1 MKRLT
6 LIIATA
12 LMVTAC
18 ASSVTE
24 GNDKKVPAIDK
35 ANFDEAVNLK
45 DNFYQWA
52 TGGWQKANPLKP
64 EYSRYG
70 SFDVLRENNEIRI
83 NELFE
88 AMTKSTA
95 EAGSIEQKISDLYKM
110 GLDEERLNKEG
121 AEPIR
126 EALNEIMALKERE
139 QVIAM
144 LAKLHTDGI
153 GVFFAS
159 YPAADLADSNMTIL
173 YMEQGGLG
181 MGNRDY
187 YIDQKNADKKAAYR
201 TYLEKMF
208 TLAGVEG
215 DVKKMVEDVVALE
228 DRIAEKHWTNVE
240 CRDIAKG
247 YNPFTYDDFKAQFPG
262 VEWDN
267 YFAAFG
273 LKDINKLVVSQPSS
287 FKNTLEVLNT
297 ADIAALRAYVAAH
310 YINAASGYLSEDFAL
325 ASFEFFG
332 KTMSGTQE
340 IRPRWKRAMSVPNS
354 ILSEA
359 VGQMY
364 VAKYFPESEKARVET
379 MVANIQKAF
388 SKHIEALDWM
398 STQTKAKAQEKL
410 AAFTVKI
417 GYPNKWKDYSSLTV
431 DPAKTYWANVVEAN
445 RWYTADSMSEVGK
458 PVDREKWM
466 MPPQM
471 VNAYYMPTTNE
482 ICFPAAIL
490 QPPFYNPNADDAV
503 NYGAIGVVIAHEMT
517 HGFDDQGSQFDKMGN
532 MNDWWTKEDRAAFEK
547 KTQVLVD
554 QFNAIEVLPGL
565 NADGKFSLGENI
577 ADQGGLRLA
586 FTGLKDYAWAE
597 GRPEDIDGFTGEQRF
612 YIGYA
617 TLWAQNITDQEKE
630 RLTKVDVHSLG
641 INRVNATLRNIQ
653 SFYDAFGIVEGDAM
667 FMPEAERIV
676 IW

>member
-1 MKRLT
+1 MT
-6 LIIATA
+6 AFATT
-12 LMVTAC
+12 TADEPQ
-18 ASSVTE
+18 S
-24 GNDKKVPAIDK
+24 VPAIDK
-35 ANFDEAVNLK
+35 ANFDESVNRN
-45 DNFYQWA
+45 DDFYQWA
-52 TGGWQKANPLKP
+52 TGGWQKNNPLKP
-64 EYSRYG
+64 EFSRYG

-83 NELFE
+83 NELF
-88 AMTKSTA
+88 AQMTESVV
-95 EAGSIEQKISDLYKM
+95 EYGSIEQKISDLYKM
-110 GLDEERLNKEG
+110 GLDEARLNKEG
-121 AEPIR
+121 AKPIKK
-126 EALNEIMALKERE
+126 ALKGIFAMKSRE
-139 QVIAM
+139 ELIAA
-144 LAKLHTDGI
+144 LAELHTDGI
-153 GVFFAS
+153 GVFFAA

-187 YIDQKNADKKAAYR
+187 YTDEKSSEIKAAYR
-201 TYLEKMF
+201 TYLGKLF
-208 TLAGVEG
+208 TLAGVKG
-215 DVKKMVEDVVALE
+215 DVETMVNNVMAVE

-240 CRDIAKG
+240 CRDIVKG
-247 YNPFTYDDFKAQFPG
+247 YNPYTYEQFKSEYPG
-262 VEWDN
+262 VDWDA
-267 YFAAFG
+267 YFNG
-273 LKDINKLVVSQPSS
+273 LGLDTVGKLVVSQPSS

-297 ADIAALRAYVAAH
+297 ASLEELRTYVAAH
-310 YINAASGYLSEDFAL
+310 YIDAASSYLSEDFAL

-340 IRPRWKRAMSVPNS
+340 IRPRWKRAMGVPNS

-359 VGQMY
+359 VGQIY
-364 VAKYFPESEKARVET
+364 VAKYFPESEKARVEG
-379 MVANIQKAF
+379 MVSNIQQAF

-398 STQTKAKAQEKL
+398 SDETKAKAQEKL

-417 GYPNKWKDYSSLTV
+417 GYPNKWKDYSTLTV
-431 DPAKTYWANVVEAN
+431 DPKKSYWENVVAAN

-458 PVDREKWM
+458 PVDREKWL

-490 QPPFYNPNADDAV
+490 QPPFYNPEADDAV

-517 HGFDDQGSQFDKMGN
+517 HGFDDQGSQFDKYGN
-532 MNDWWTKEDRAAFEK
+532 MNDWWTAEDRAAFEK
-547 KTQVLVD
+547 KTDVLVK
-554 QFNAIEVLPGL
+554 QFDAIEILPGL
-565 NADGKFSLGENI
+565 FADGKFSLGENI

-586 FTGLKDYAWAE
+586 FTGLTEFAWAN

-641 INRVNATLRNIQ
+641 RNRVNATLRNIQ
-653 SFYDAFGIVEGDAM
+653 SFYDAFGITEKDAM
-667 FMPEAERIV
+667 YMPVWERIV

>member
-12 LMVTAC
+12 LMMTAC
-18 ASSVTE
+18 ASPVTE
-24 GNDKKVPAIDK
+24 GNDKRVPAIDK

-95 EAGSIEQKISDLYKM
+95 KAGSIEQKISDLYKM

-126 EALNEIMALKERE
+126 EALNEIMAVTERE

-187 YIDQKNADKKAAYR
+187 YIDEKNADKKAAYR
-201 TYLEKMF
+201 TYLEKVF

-228 DRIAEKHWTNVE
+228 DRIAEKSWSNVE
-240 CRDIAKG
+240 CRDIQKG
-247 YNPFTYDDFKAQFPG
+247 YNPFTYADFKAQFPG

-273 LKDINKLVVSQPSS
+273 LKDIKKLVVSQPSS
-287 FKNTLEVLNT
+287 FTNILEVLNT

-310 YINAASGYLSEDFAL
+310 YINAASSYLSEEFAL

-388 SKHIEALDWM
+388 SKHIDALDWM
-398 STQTKAKAQEKL
+398 SADTKAKAQEKL

-417 GYPNKWKDYSSLTV
+417 GYPNKWKDYSSLMV

-458 PVDREKWM
+458 PVDREKWL

>member
-6 LIIATA
+6 FFLATA
-12 LMVTAC
+12 LIMTAG
-18 ASSVTE
+18 ANV
-24 GNDKKVPAIDK
+24 DKQAAVPAIDQN
-35 ANFDEAVNLK
+35 NFDESIARN
-45 DNFYQWA
+45 DDFYQWA
-52 TGGWQKANPLKP
+52 TGGWQKNNPLKP

-83 NELFE
+83 NELFGEMSKSE
-88 AMTKSTA
+88 A
-95 EAGSIEQKISDLYKM
+95 EFGSVEQKISDLYKM
-110 GLDEERLNKEG
+110 GLDEERLNREG

-126 EALNEIMALKERE
+126 EAVNAILATSERE
-139 QVIAM
+139 AL
-144 LAKLHTDGI
+144 LASIPALHTDGV
-153 GVFFAS
+153 GVFFAA
-159 YPAADLADSNMTIL
+159 YPAADLKDSNMTIF
-173 YMEQGGLG
+173 YIDQGGLA

-187 YIDQKNADKKAAYR
+187 YVDEKNAEIKAAYR
-201 TYLEKMF
+201 LYLEKLF

-215 DVKKMVEDVVALE
+215 DVKKMVDDVVAIE
-228 DRIAEKHWTNVE
+228 DAIAEKSWTNVE
-240 CRDIAKG
+240 CRDIVKG
-247 YNPFTYDDFKAQFPG
+247 YNPYSVEALCNEYAAVDWKA
-262 VEWDN
+262 
-267 YFAAFG
+267 YFEAMNIES
-273 LKDINKLVVSQPSS
+273 LDKVVVSQPSS
-287 FKNTLEVLNT
+287 LANIMNVLAT
-297 ADIAALRAYVAAH
+297 TPVEALRSYVAAH
-310 YINAASGYLSEDFAL
+310 YINTASSYLSEEFAV

-340 IRPRWKRAMSVPNS
+340 IRPRWKRAMAVPND

-364 VAKYFPESEKARVET
+364 VAKYFPEEEKARVEN
-379 MVANIQKAF
+379 MVANIQQAF
-388 SKHIEALDWM
+388 AKHIDALDWM
-398 STQTKAKAQEKL
+398 SDETKVKAHDKL

-431 DPAKTYWANVVEAN
+431 DPKKSYWENVVEAH
-445 RWYTADSMSEVGK
+445 RWEIADIMSEVGK
-458 PVDREKWM
+458 PVDREKWL

-517 HGFDDQGSQFDKMGN
+517 HGFDDQGSQFDKVGN
-532 MNDWWTKEDRAAFEK
+532 MEDWWTKEDRAAFEQ
-547 KTQVLVD
+547 KTKVLVD
-554 QFNAIEVLPGL
+554 QFNAIEILPGL
-565 NADGKFSLGENI
+565 YADGSFSLGENI

-586 FTGLKDYAWAE
+586 YTGLVDYAWAE

-641 INRVNATLRNIQ
+641 RNRVNATLRNIQ
-653 SFYDAFGIVEGDAM
+653 SFYDAFGITEENAM
-667 FMPEAERIV
+667 YLPEAERV
-676 IW
+676 IIW

>member
-6 LIIATA
+6 FFLATA
-12 LMVTAC
+12 LMMTAF
-18 ASSVTE
+18 ANV
-24 GNDKKVPAIDK
+24 DKQAGVPAIDK
-35 ANFDEAVNLK
+35 NNIDESIVRN
-45 DNFYQWA
+45 DDFYQWA
-52 TGGWQKANPLKP
+52 TGGWQKNNPLKP

-83 NELFE
+83 NELFGE
-88 AMTKSTA
+88 MSKV
-95 EAGSIEQKISDLYKM
+95 EVEFGSVEQKISDLYKM
-110 GLDEERLNKEG
+110 GLDEERLNREG

-126 EALNEIMALKERE
+126 EAVNAILATSERE
-139 QVIAM
+139 ALIASIPS
-144 LAKLHTDGI
+144 LHTDGI
-153 GVFFAS
+153 GVFFAA
-159 YPAADLADSNMTIL
+159 YPAADLEDSNMTIFYL
-173 YMEQGGLG
+173 EQGGLG

-187 YIDQKNADKKAAYR
+187 YVDEKNAEIKAAYR
-201 TYLEKMF
+201 LYLEKLF

-215 DVKKMVEDVVALE
+215 DVKKMVDDVVAIE
-228 DRIAEKHWTNVE
+228 DAIAEKSWSNVE
-240 CRDIAKG
+240 CRDIVKG
-247 YNPFTYDDFKAQFPG
+247 YNPYTVEALCKEYATVDWMAYFKAMNI
-262 VEWDN
+262 E
-267 YFAAFG
+267 G
-273 LKDINKLVVSQPSS
+273 LEKVVVSQPSS
-287 FKNTLEVLNT
+287 MVNIMNVLAT
-297 ADIAALRAYVAAH
+297 TPVEALRSYVAAH
-310 YINAASGYLSEDFAL
+310 YINSASSYLSEEFAV

-340 IRPRWKRAMSVPNS
+340 IRPRWKRAMAVPND

-364 VAKYFPESEKARVET
+364 VAKYFPESEKARVEK
-379 MVANIQKAF
+379 MVSNIQQAF
-388 SKHIEALDWM
+388 GKHIDALDWM
-398 STQTKAKAQEKL
+398 SDETKIKAHEKL

-417 GYPNKWKDYSSLTV
+417 GYPNKWKDYSTLNV
-431 DPAKTYWANVVEAN
+431 DPKKSYWENVVEAN
-445 RWYTADSMSEVGK
+445 RWYTADAMSEVGK
-458 PVDREKWM
+458 PVDREKWL

-490 QPPFYNPNADDAV
+490 QPPFYNPDADDAV

-517 HGFDDQGSQFDKMGN
+517 HGFDDQGSQFDKVGN

-554 QFNAIEVLPGL
+554 QFNAIEILPGL
-565 NADGKFSLGENI
+565 FADGSFSLGENI

-586 FTGLKDYAWAE
+586 YTGLVDYAWAE
-597 GRPEDIDGFTGEQRF
+597 GRPADIDGFTGEQRF

-641 INRVNATLRNIQ
+641 RNRVNATLRNIQ
-653 SFYDAFGIVEGDAM
+653 TFYDAFNITEKDAM
-667 FMPEAERIV
+667 YMPVEERV
-676 IW
+676 IIW